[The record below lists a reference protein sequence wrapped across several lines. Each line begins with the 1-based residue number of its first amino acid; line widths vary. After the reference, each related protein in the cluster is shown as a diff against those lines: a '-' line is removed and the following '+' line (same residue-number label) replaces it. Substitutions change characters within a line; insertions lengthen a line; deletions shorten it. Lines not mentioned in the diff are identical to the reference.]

1 MHARGDEQIPW
12 TVSEQLHAAAS
23 EPKRLLVLPG
33 GHHRSLQHDLELQAE
48 SRRFILAAARGRP
61 GR

>member
-1 MHARGDEQIPW
+1 M
-12 TVSEQLHAAAS
+12 SEELYAAAA

-48 SRRFILAAARGRP
+48 SRRFILAAAEGRLAD
-61 GR
+61 